1 LIEDVIFNFQQRL
14 FASFKSIDI
23 VIRFFCCYYLVCGRN
38 ICINFGILYFSESR
52 QHLLP
57 RHKVCFLDNAVI
69 WQGIIILV
77 IFSAFVARLSPL
89 GSILAFYHMAQEAA
103 HIKNL
108 TLKKISVRY

>member
-1 LIEDVIFNFQQRL
+1 
-14 FASFKSIDI
+14 
-23 VIRFFCCYYLVCGRN
+23 
-38 ICINFGILYFSESR
+38 
-52 QHLLP
+52 
-57 RHKVCFLDNAVI
+57 LDNAVI